1 MSNYNSLKATIDANI
16 KQNGNQEITGQ
27 ILNSVLNAMVT
38 TLGTGYQFAGVA
50 TIATNPG
57 TPDAKVFYIA
67 NGKGTYEKFGGLEVT
82 EDDVVVFYWD
92 SSWHKVATGI
102 ASQEKLS
109 ELESEIGTLKVINIA
124 NPSAS
129 SWQKTNVRVVAG
141 IPYRFTCT
149 VGRIAGQRIMDGN
162 SILESLSVNIPAGET
177 KVITFTQS
185 GELLFY
191 CVNEGEV
198 EVYFC
203 NSTGIKE
210 NISTINSTT
219 SYLLNFFPHQIIN
232 SRGEIIPS
240 PNVAVSELIK
250 VDSNKNILVTTGH
263 SQVAQYIILYDDSG
277 YLDYYSVTSESSSRE
292 INTLNASYIQFG
304 FSLKDINIVSVKD
317 GENTI
322 WKPKNNELI
331 ENRLKI
337 IEENI
342 LKNNS
347 TIDSIIGNYPNYI
360 ENSIINELGIINS
373 HATFSTSPLIN
384 IAAATVIKIFYGTI
398 AEPSFVVFYDE
409 NKKIIDYFTLASTD
423 TSRYIPNEGYSYAR
437 FSFNKTGLIKNEKDN
452 ILWESM
458 VFSDKIKDNSD
469 KVNYIINYT
478 PDTTISLNGN
488 ISKLK
493 GIALSE
499 YIPVNREM
507 SYLCTYGYN
516 VEGAIILYDANKQ
529 YLDYYTIALMNNQRE
544 INVAGASYL
553 RMPFNLLN
561 IKDIQITL
569 NGEVVW
575 KPNYYSDIYD
585 RVEMLYS
592 GKDNRHTYDGEPII
606 LQSLEYYT
614 MFVNPHQGMIQDACC
629 YQNTMFQFFLQETYD
644 NPACIVYDLIT
655 GEKIQEMDVPHGY
668 YSHNNSAVFGSE
680 KYNESDEFPLLYL
693 STLQRVTGQP
703 AIDVF
708 RITGTKGSYQ
718 CELVQTI
725 TIEKAEPSYR
735 EPTCFIDKQAN
746 MLYVAWIT
754 GEVDTFEKYS
764 LPKLSDGNNIVIP
777 VSSKLDTFTA
787 SNRYPYGTTIGDPEQ
802 GGEIYNGKL
811 YYAMGFKS
819 CAWLIV
825 IDLQK
830 KEIVSS
836 IDFTGIGLDYEP
848 EGAFVWNG
856 YLCVPFNESGKVVRF
871 SFM

>member
-1 MSNYNSLKATIDANI
+1 MGKIKKILENELVGGTQTTDVYPVTSTKAVYDENNKRLDNILGDLRDRINVLK
-16 KQNGNQEITGQ
+16 
-27 ILNSVLNAMVT
+27 NA
-38 TLGTGYQFAGVA
+38 GYLYAV
-50 TIATNPG
+50 IATPTTDPG
-57 TPDAKVFYIA
+57 APNAKVFYIA
-67 NGKGTYEKFGGLEVT
+67 NGKGTYINFRGIEVT
-82 EDDVVVFYWD
+82 EDEVVVLYYD
-92 SSWHKVATGI
+92 TAWHKVATGI

-109 ELESEIGTLKVINIA
+109 ELESE
-124 NPSAS
+124 S
-129 SWQKTNVRVVAG
+129 
-141 IPYRFTCT
+141 
-149 VGRIAGQRIMDGN
+149 
-162 SILESLSVNIPAGET
+162 
-177 KVITFTQS
+177 
-185 GELLFY
+185 
-191 CVNEGEV
+191 
-198 EVYFC
+198 
-203 NSTGIKE
+203 
-210 NISTINSTT
+210 NISYSSV
-219 SYLLNFFPHQIIN
+219 SYLLNFFPHQTIN
-232 SRGEIIPS
+232 TSGEIKPS
-240 PNVAVSELIK
+240 LNAAVTELIK
-250 VDSNKNILVTTGH
+250 VDNNKNIIVTTGYLPI
-263 SQVAQYIILYDDSG
+263 VKYIILYDDSG
-277 YLDYYSVTSESSSRE
+277 YLDYYSIAIESTSRE
-292 INTLNASYIQFG
+292 INTLNASYIQFV

-317 GENTI
+317 GENVI
-322 WKPKNNELI
+322 WAPKHDDLI
-331 ENRLKI
+331 ENKLKI
-337 IEENI
+337 IEENT
-342 LKNNS
+342 LKNES
-347 TIDSIIGNYPNYI
+347 TIDSIIGNYSNYI
-360 ENSIINELGIINS
+360 ENSSINELGIINS

-384 IAAATVIKIFYGTI
+384 IAAATTIKIFYGTI
-398 AEPSFVVFYDE
+398 AETSLVVFYDE
-409 NKKIIDYFTLASTD
+409 NKKFIDYFGLASTD
-423 TSRYIPNEGYSYAR
+423 TSRHLPNEGYSYMR
-437 FSFNKTGLIKNEKDN
+437 FSFNKTGLIKDEKDN

-499 YIPVNREM
+499 YIPVHGDM
-507 SYLCTYGYN
+507 IYQCTHGFN
-516 VEGAIILYDANKQ
+516 VEGVIAVYDANKEFI
-529 YLDYYTIALMNNQRE
+529 DYFTIPQAVNYRN
-544 INVAGASYL
+544 IDPVGASYI

-561 IKDIQITL
+561 IRDIEIASG
-569 NGEVVW
+569 GEIVW
-575 KPNYYSDIYD
+575 RPSYIPDIIHNIDD
-585 RVEMLYS
+585 RVEILER
-592 GKDNRHTYDGEPII
+592 GKDNRYTYDGEPII

-614 MFVNPHQGMIQDACC
+614 MFINPHQGKIQDACC
-629 YQNTMFQFFLQETYD
+629 YQDTMFQFFLQETYD

-680 KYNESDEFPLLYL
+680 KYDKNDEFPLLYL

-703 AIDVF
+703 TLDVF
-708 RITGTKGSYQ
+708 RITGTRGNYQ

-725 TIEKAEPSYR
+725 TIESSYR
-735 EPTCFIDKQAN
+735 EPTCFIDKQEN

-777 VSSKLDTFTA
+777 VSSKLDTFTI
-787 SNRYPYGTTIGDPEQ
+787 SNRYPYGTTIGEPEQ
-802 GGEIYNGKL
+802 GGEIYRGKL

>member
-1 MSNYNSLKATIDANI
+1 MAKRWYYKDENGNKVPVPQYKIDADDYYT
-16 KQNGNQEITGQ
+16 KTM
-27 ILNSVLNAMVT
+27 SDSR
-38 TLGTGYQFAGVA
+38 Y
-50 TIATNPG
+50 
-57 TPDAKVFYIA
+57 
-67 NGKGTYEKFGGLEVT
+67 YEKSATDTLLNEKVSKSDIVQSTGTSETAVMSQKAVSDALSTKVDKTDIVQSTGTSTTAVMSQKAVT
-82 EDDVVVFYWD
+82 DIVD
-92 SSWHKVATGI
+92 
-102 ASQEKLS
+102 
-109 ELESEIGTLKVINIA
+109 ELESEIGTLKVINID
-124 NPSAS
+124 NPSES
-129 SWQKTNVRVVAG
+129 SWQKANVRVVAG
-141 IPYRFTCT
+141 IPYSFTCT
-149 VGRIAGQRIMDGN
+149 VGRISGQRIMNGN
-162 SILESLSVNIPAGET
+162 SILESLSVNIPAGST
-177 KVITFTQS
+177 KVITFTKS

-191 CVNEGEV
+191 CVNEGEI
-198 EVYFC
+198 EVSFY
-203 NSTGIKE
+203 NSTCIKE
-210 NISTINSTT
+210 DISTINSTT
-219 SYLLNFFPHQIIN
+219 SYLLNFFPHQTIN
-232 SRGEIIPS
+232 SKGVITPS
-240 PNVAVSELIK
+240 LNVAVSELIK
-250 VDSNKNILVTTGH
+250 VDSNKNILVTTGY
-263 SQVAQYIILYDDSG
+263 SQVAKYIILYDDSG
-277 YLDYYSVTSESSSRE
+277 YLDYYSVASESSTRE
-292 INTLNASYIQFG
+292 INTANASYIQFG
-304 FSLKDINIVSVKD
+304 FSLKNINIVSVKD

-322 WKPKNNELI
+322 WTPKHDELI
-331 ENRLKI
+331 ENKLKI

-342 LKNNS
+342 LKNKS
-347 TIDSIIGNYPNYI
+347 TIDSIMWNYPNYI
-360 ENSIINELGIINS
+360 ENSIINELGIINR
-373 HATFSTSPLIN
+373 HATFSTSQFIN
-384 IAAATVIKIFYGTI
+384 IAAAKEIKIFYGTI
-398 AEPSFVVFYDE
+398 AETSFVVFYDE
-409 NKKIIDYFTLASTD
+409 NKKLIDYFTLASTE
-423 TSRYIPNEGYSYAR
+423 TSRYLPNKGYSYVR
-437 FSFNKTGLIKNEKDN
+437 FSFNKTGLVKDEKDN

-507 SYLCTYGYN
+507 TYLCTYGYN

-529 YLDYYTIALMNNQRE
+529 YLDYYTIAPTWNQRE
-544 INVAGASYL
+544 INVVGASYL

-585 RVEMLYS
+585 RLEILYS

-655 GEKIQEMDVPHGY
+655 RKKIQEMDVPHGY
-668 YSHNNSAVFGSE
+668 HSHNNSAVFGSE

-703 AIDVF
+703 TLDVF
-708 RITGTKGSYQ
+708 RITGTRGNYQ

-725 TIEKAEPSYR
+725 TIESSYR
-735 EPTCFIDKQAN
+735 EPTCFIDKHEN

-777 VSSKLDTFTA
+777 VSSKLDTFA
-787 SNRYPYGTTIGDPEQ
+787 ISNRYPYGTTIGEPEQ

-856 YLCVPFNESGKVVRF
+856 YLCVPFNESGKVVKF